1 MYYMREIIQKYKNVK
16 EELEILNKLG
26 TNLISK
32 VMLVPIDKSML
43 YIESIYEVNLNDENK
58 ITLKKVIVATGN
70 KVGIGS
76 NLKTAFLKLFTDSR
90 INVEILNTDN
100 REALIAEIIKMNNN
114 LEQSIKLNNWEYIGK
129 DINKMVNLVK
139 TLEEYDKKQKE
150 EKAKKEKTLNEEE
163 IKEITENR

>member
-1 MYYMREIIQKYKNVK
+1 M
-16 EELEILNKLG
+16 
-26 TNLISK
+26 
-32 VMLVPIDKSML
+32 
-43 YIESIYEVNLNDENK
+43 
-58 ITLKKVIVATGN
+58 ATGN